1 MPAIMIGT
9 LEVTLEVRK
18 LVTVMVGELTTQAI
32 HFGTNGLKREAVL
45 QRELPQT
52 CIGVR
57 AD

>member
-32 HFGTNGLKREAVL
+32 HFGTNDLKR
-45 QRELPQT
+45 
-52 CIGVR
+52 
-57 AD
+57 